1 MTKAKTLPTNNSVTS
16 FVDSLDNERRKKDSH
31 QLLYIFEKITAQ
43 PAVLWGTAIVGY
55 GSYHYVYASG
65 REGDWMK
72 TGFSPRK
79 SNMSIYLMNGYD
91 DYQQE
96 LKQLGKFKKGKSCLT
111 VNKLEDIDLDI
122 LSKMIA
128 HSYQW
133 MCDKYS

>member
-1 MTKAKTLPTNNSVTS
+1 MTKAKTLPTNDSVTS
-16 FVDSLDNERRKKDSH
+16 FIDALDNEQRKKDSH
-31 QLLYIFEKITAQ
+31 KLLKIFAEITGQ

-79 SNMSIYLMNGYD
+79 SGMSVYLMNGYD
-91 DYQQE
+91 DYQQQ

-122 LSKMIA
+122 LSKMIE